1 MNGQDGMAK
10 STEKKAE
17 SPSRAASDPVDR
29 ARSAVLEGVGREVA
43 ASFPGITRLG
53 GQIVAALY
61 LADDARTMDELGDE
75 LGRSKSN
82 IFANLRALE
91 AAGIVERRRT
101 TGSRSDAFALRGK
114 YPDVVV
120 GAYLSRLRRV
130 VSDKVNLCTKAL
142 DMLGDARGKEA
153 DALRS
158 KLTSLL
164 KKYERFAGAFAL
176 LPFGEGPIDLEELL
190 DELPQSLLLALAT
203 TAKKP
208 GDKAKSRSRNFDA
221 E

>member
-1 MNGQDGMAK
+1 MAK
-10 STEKKAE
+10 TTAKKTNSSSGAV
-17 SPSRAASDPVDR
+17 SDPVSQAR
-29 ARSAVLEGVGREVA
+29 AAVLEGVGREVA

-61 LADDARTMDELGDE
+61 LADEARTMDELSDE

-91 AAGIVERRRT
+91 AAGIVERRRAS
-101 TGSRSDAFALRGK
+101 GSRSDTFALRGK

-130 VSDKVNLCTKAL
+130 VVDKVNLCTRAL

-153 DALRS
+153 DALRQ
-158 KLTSLL
+158 KLGALL
-164 KKYERFAGAFAL
+164 RKYERFAKVFDM
-176 LPFGEGPIDLEELL
+176 LPFGDGPIDLEEIL
-190 DELPQSLLLALAT
+190 DELSQGLLVLLNQAAVIST
-203 TAKKP
+203 
-208 GDKAKSRSRNFDA
+208 RSSFRPMNK
-221 E
+221 